1 MPTEYAKK
9 TKKGIGKRQV
19 KGIKTFLKKKN
30 KKKQTRNK
38 NMIASDKIIFLKKE
52 RKRSVSMNVN
62 APKLF
67 LTIKE

>member
-9 TKKGIGKRQV
+9 TTKGIGKRQV
-19 KGIKTFLKKKN
+19 KGIKIFLKKTKQ
-30 KKKQTRNK
+30 KKTRNK

-52 RKRSVSMNVN
+52 RKRSISMNVN